1 MYHYTESGLQ
11 NVWLENG
18 YRKHKTSYGEGVS
31 IQDVAGLHHAIGRAI
46 AKRPRLTGGELRFL
60 RKEVELSQKGLA
72 ALLGV
77 SEQIVSLWE
86 RKGQIPKGIA
96 RLVKLI
102 YLDRLEGNVQIV
114 RMIEGLIEQD
124 DVGIEELKFNARGGE
139 WRSAA

>member
-18 YRKHKTSYGEGVS
+18 YRKHRTQYGEGVS
-31 IQDVAGLHHAIGRAI
+31 IQDVAALHHAIGRVI
-46 AKRPRLTGGELRFL
+46 ARRPRLTGAELRFL
-60 RKEVELSQKGLA
+60 RKEIELSQKGLA

-102 YLDRLEGNVQIV
+102 YLDRLDGNVQIV
-114 RMIEGLIEQD
+114 RMIEGLIQQD
-124 DVGIEELKFNARGGE
+124 DVAAEELKFKARGGE
-139 WRSAA
+139 WRAAA